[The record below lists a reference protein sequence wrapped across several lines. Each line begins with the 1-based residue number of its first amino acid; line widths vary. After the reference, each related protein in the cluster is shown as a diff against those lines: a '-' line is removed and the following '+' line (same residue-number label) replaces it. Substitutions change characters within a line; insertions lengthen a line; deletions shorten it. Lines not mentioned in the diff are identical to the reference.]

1 MVNSGKSKS
10 GKASLFSLSAVVLAL
25 ASAGVTAA
33 DDAEALLRRAERAMG
48 GAEIKTLRFTAS
60 GTGATFGQAYKANAK
75 WPALGYSSFARTLD
89 YENAALREEFARS
102 RTEPTGGAIPLMGS
116 GEQRATVFLH
126 GATAWN
132 QTAPN
137 TFAFAGVAV
146 DTRIHDLWTSPH
158 GVIKA
163 ALKNKATLTFRTEKG
178 KSLAAVSF
186 TEPGRFTATALINAD
201 YLVERVE
208 SKLPHPVAGDTAL
221 VTFYS
226 DYRSF
231 GEVKFPERIIQ
242 THGATPLLDFG
253 VGNVQVN
260 QPSGITVPD
269 NIKTAA
275 ERVTS
280 EKVADGVWFL
290 AGGSHNSVAIE
301 MKDYMVL
308 VEAPLYDGRTAA
320 VIAEV
325 KKLGGV
331 KPLRYAI
338 NSHHHFDHAGGLRA
352 AAAEGATLITSA
364 EAKTYFDKA
373 FANPNSISPD
383 LLAKS
388 KKKAKIEGVNGKRVF
403 SDGSRTFEV
412 HFIQGGVHADG
423 FQMVYLPQ
431 EKLLIEADAYTPLPP
446 GAKPPA
452 TPNGNHVNLIENIE
466 KLKLAVDKILP
477 LHGRVVP
484 LAELYSTAGRSK

>member
-1 MVNSGKSKS
+1 MKQGMNKL
-10 GKASLFSLSAVVLAL
+10 AARAALLSAVVAAL
-25 ASAGVTAA
+25 GSTGAIAA

-48 GAEIKTLRFTAS
+48 GADIKTLRFTAS
-60 GTGATFGQAYKANAK
+60 GTGSTFGQAYKADTK
-75 WPALGYSSFARTLD
+75 WPTLGYSSFARTLD
-89 YENAALREEFARS
+89 YENGALREEFARS
-102 RTEPTGGAIPLMGS
+102 RTEPTGGGAMPLMGL
-116 GEQRATVFLH
+116 GEQRATAFLH

-137 TFAFAGVAV
+137 TFGFAGAAV
-146 DTRIHDLWTSPH
+146 DGRIHDLWTSPH

-186 TEPGRFTATALINAD
+186 TEPGRFSATALINAD

-208 SKLPHPVAGDTAL
+208 SKQPHPVLGDTAL
-221 VTFYS
+221 VTVYS

-231 GEVKFPERIIQ
+231 GEVKFPERIVQ
-242 THGATPLLDFG
+242 THGATPLIDFG

-269 NIKTAA
+269 NIKTAV
-275 ERVTS
+275 ERVTA

-301 MKDYMVL
+301 MKDHMVL

-320 VIAEV
+320 VLAEV
-325 KKLGGV
+325 KKLGGT
-331 KPLRYAI
+331 KPLRYVI

-383 LLAKS
+383 LFAKS

-403 SDGSRTFEV
+403 SDGSRAFEV
-412 HFIQGGVHADG
+412 LFIRDSVHAAG
-423 FQMVYLPQ
+423 FQMVYLPK
-431 EKLLIEADAYTPLPP
+431 EKLLIEGDAYTPQPP

-452 TPNGNHVNLIENIE
+452 TPNGNNVNLVENIE
-466 KLKLAVDKILP
+466 KMKLAVDKILP
-477 LHGRVVP
+477 LHGRVVT
-484 LAELYSTAGRSK
+484 LADLLTTAGRK